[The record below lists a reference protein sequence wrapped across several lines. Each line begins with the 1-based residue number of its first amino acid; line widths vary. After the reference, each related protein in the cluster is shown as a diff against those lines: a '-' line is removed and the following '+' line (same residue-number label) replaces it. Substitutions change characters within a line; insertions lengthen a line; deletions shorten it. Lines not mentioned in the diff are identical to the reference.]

1 MRHFFKLTFAVAI
14 ISAFG
19 YESDAQT
26 HYGAG
31 AGTAGPITHFSVRM
45 PVK

>member
-14 ISAFG
+14 VSAFG

-31 AGTAGPITHFSVRM
+31 QGLPAPITHFSVRM